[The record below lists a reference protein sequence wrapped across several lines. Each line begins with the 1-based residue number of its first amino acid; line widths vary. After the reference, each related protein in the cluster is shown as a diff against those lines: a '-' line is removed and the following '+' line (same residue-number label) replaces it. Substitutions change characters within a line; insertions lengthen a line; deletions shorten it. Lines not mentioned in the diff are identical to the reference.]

1 MPFSSI
7 SALVL
12 LSLSLV
18 LLLAAPAAARESA
31 EAALSR
37 LQRGNA
43 RFVERAQDGEAR
55 DLRPHVN
62 GQRPH
67 TIVLSC
73 SDSRVPVEMIFEQ
86 SMGDL
91 FVVRV
96 AGQALDSS
104 VLASIEYAIEN
115 LDVHLVVVLGHE
127 GCGAIAAVVNTPAGA
142 STGSAHLDALLA
154 DIRPRLAAAGTAPGR
169 ATKSVLRES
178 AMNALGVAR
187 DLPLRS
193 PVVAARLAA
202 DRLLVRAALYHLG
215 TGRVEWLQSWML
227 LGEGG
232 AAANA
237 TTGHGHG
244 HGHGGHGHGEAAAA
258 AAVAADGAAAAAVA
272 AAKEAEP
279 PFFGTAVASEPPI
292 AVSAEDMQR
301 IKSGQAK
308 AQAQAQAGGGGAA

>member
-1 MPFSSI
+1 MLRQRAPPACTPCLSLTVLVVALCL
-7 SALVL
+7 ALVT
-12 LSLSLV
+12 
-18 LLLAAPAAARESA
+18 ARESA
-31 EAALSR
+31 VSALSR

-43 RFVERAQDGEAR
+43 RFVERAQDGETR

-86 SMGDL
+86 TMGDI

-115 LDVHLVVVLGHE
+115 LDVHLIVVLGHE

-154 DIRPRLAAAGTAPGR
+154 DIRPRIASVGTVPGR

-178 AMNALGVAR
+178 AMNALGVVA
-187 DLPLRS
+187 DLPRRS
-193 PVVAARLAA
+193 PVVHARMVA
-202 DRLLVRAALYHLG
+202 DKLLVRAALYHLG
-215 TGRVEWLQSWML
+215 TGRVEWLQPWML
-227 LGEGG
+227 GDESVVNVTAGLGHSHSHSHQHASTGG
-232 AAANA
+232 AAD
-237 TTGHGHG
+237 
-244 HGHGGHGHGEAAAA
+244 
-258 AAVAADGAAAAAVA
+258 VAADGGAAEDEAADEAPYFGAAVA
-272 AAKEAEP
+272 QEP
-279 PFFGTAVASEPPI
+279 AI
-292 AVSAEDMQR
+292 AVSPDDLQR
-301 IKSGQAK
+301 IHSFDESG
-308 AQAQAQAGGGGAA
+308 G